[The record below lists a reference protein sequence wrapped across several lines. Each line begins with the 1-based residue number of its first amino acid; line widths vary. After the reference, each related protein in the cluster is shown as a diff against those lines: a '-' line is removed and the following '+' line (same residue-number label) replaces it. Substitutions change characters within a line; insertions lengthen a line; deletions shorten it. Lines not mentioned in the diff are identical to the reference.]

1 MALLQSAV
9 KLRQR
14 QGISSNTSSKDL
26 KLAVVKKQIVDL
38 FFIRIKLFALGVE
51 FSWND

>member
-1 MALLQSAV
+1 MELLQSAV

-26 KLAVVKKQIVDL
+26 KLAVVKKQTVDL
-38 FFIRIKLFALGVE
+38 CFLLG
-51 FSWND
+51 